1 MAREPGLAARIAAVR
16 RFNRFYTQKIGV
28 LDEGLL
34 DSPFSLT
41 EVRVLYELAHR
52 DEPTAAEIVRDL
64 GLDPGYLSRILRR
77 FEQRGLVEKH
87 AASDDA
93 RRSILRLTRRGSKEL
108 GLVDAR
114 TNDQIRGI
122 LASLSRAE
130 QARLLKA
137 LLTVEDLLDGVP
149 TSAGTA
155 RRRRRA
161 GAARAS
167 TGR

>member
-1 MAREPGLAARIAAVR
+1 MNVADRIAAVR

-52 DEPTAAEIVRDL
+52 DEPTAVELVRDL

-77 FEQRGLVEKH
+77 FEQRGLVDKH
-87 AASDDA
+87 ASSQDG
-93 RRSILRLTRRGSKEL
+93 RRNILRLTRRGLREFD
-108 GLVDAR
+108 LVNAS
-114 TNDQIRGI
+114 TNDQIGSI
-122 LASLSRAE
+122 LSSLSPTE

-137 LLTVEDLLDGVP
+137 LRTIEDLLDAAP
-149 TSAGTA
+149 TSAGRA

-161 GAARAS
+161 GAAHAS
-167 TGR
+167 TGK